1 MNCIKTK
8 KENIRNCEFYNTRFL
23 CYSGIVKGDQER
35 PEANL
40 SGGTRY
46 EKHLAERFAF
56 LLRFLAIEIVAVAF
70 MSTYPAGSAAMML
83 LGLLALVIGGA
94 YTVLLGRDIVNLKL

>member
-1 MNCIKTK
+1 MK
-8 KENIRNCEFYNTRFL
+8 NILLN
-23 CYSGIVKGDQER
+23 V
-35 PEANL
+35 
-40 SGGTRY
+40 
-46 EKHLAERFAF
+46 LAFVA
-56 LLRFLAIEIVAVAF
+56 FLAIEIVAVSF

>member
-1 MNCIKTK
+1 MK
-8 KENIRNCEFYNTRFL
+8 NILLT
-23 CYSGIVKGDQER
+23 V
-35 PEANL
+35 
-40 SGGTRY
+40 
-46 EKHLAERFAF
+46 LAFVA
-56 LLRFLAIEIVAVAF
+56 FLAIEIVAVAF

>member
-1 MNCIKTK
+1 MK
-8 KENIRNCEFYNTRFL
+8 NILLN
-23 CYSGIVKGDQER
+23 V
-35 PEANL
+35 
-40 SGGTRY
+40 
-46 EKHLAERFAF
+46 LAFVS
-56 LLRFLAIEIVAVAF
+56 FLAIEIVAVAF

>member
-1 MNCIKTK
+1 MK
-8 KENIRNCEFYNTRFL
+8 NILLN
-23 CYSGIVKGDQER
+23 V
-35 PEANL
+35 
-40 SGGTRY
+40 
-46 EKHLAERFAF
+46 FAF
-56 LLRFLAIEIVAVAF
+56 VAFLAIEIVAVAF

>member
-1 MNCIKTK
+1 MK
-8 KENIRNCEFYNTRFL
+8 NI
-23 CYSGIVKGDQER
+23 
-35 PEANL
+35 
-40 SGGTRY
+40 
-46 EKHLAERFAF
+46 
-56 LLRFLAIEIVAVAF
+56 LLNVLVFVAFLAIEIVAVAF

>member
-1 MNCIKTK
+1 MK
-8 KENIRNCEFYNTRFL
+8 NIL
-23 CYSGIVKGDQER
+23 
-35 PEANL
+35 L
-40 SGGTRY
+40 SV
-46 EKHLAERFAF
+46 LAFVA
-56 LLRFLAIEIVAVAF
+56 FLAIEIVAVAF

>member
-1 MNCIKTK
+1 MK
-8 KENIRNCEFYNTRFL
+8 NILLN
-23 CYSGIVKGDQER
+23 V
-35 PEANL
+35 
-40 SGGTRY
+40 
-46 EKHLAERFAF
+46 LAFVA
-56 LLRFLAIEIVAVAF
+56 FLAIEIVAVDF

>member
-1 MNCIKTK
+1 MK
-8 KENIRNCEFYNTRFL
+8 NILLN
-23 CYSGIVKGDQER
+23 V
-35 PEANL
+35 
-40 SGGTRY
+40 
-46 EKHLAERFAF
+46 LAFVA
-56 LLRFLAIEIVAVAF
+56 FLAIEIVAFAF

>member
-1 MNCIKTK
+1 MK
-8 KENIRNCEFYNTRFL
+8 NILLN
-23 CYSGIVKGDQER
+23 V
-35 PEANL
+35 
-40 SGGTRY
+40 
-46 EKHLAERFAF
+46 LAFVP
-56 LLRFLAIEIVAVAF
+56 FLAIESVAVAF

>member
-1 MNCIKTK
+1 MK
-8 KENIRNCEFYNTRFL
+8 NILLN
-23 CYSGIVKGDQER
+23 V
-35 PEANL
+35 
-40 SGGTRY
+40 
-46 EKHLAERFAF
+46 LAFVT
-56 LLRFLAIEIVAVAF
+56 FLAIEIVAVAF